1 MISHSI
7 EKTYSEEYPFY
18 FLISVSFAILF
29 YEFKFVILST
39 YISYKFQKIY
49 LFMKNL
55 TFPPILLVPLVPPLA
70 QACSL
75 CPIQN
80 SKFSLHRTTAH
91 CPPLFWRGGTGVRT
105 PLAQAWSLCPIQ
117 NSKFTIP
124 PIQNY

>member
-1 MISHSI
+1 MWASSAILRKVRVISHSI

-80 SKFSLHRTTAH
+80 SKFPQFKIINISR
-91 CPPLFWRGGTGVRT
+91 RKIT
-105 PLAQAWSLCPIQ
+105 PH
-117 NSKFTIP
+117 SKNKKVQSFTI
-124 PIQNY
+124 IV

>member
-1 MISHSI
+1 MSASSAILRKVRVISHSI

-55 TFPPILLVPLVPPLA
+55 TFSPVLLVPLVSPVLFVSPVPLVSPVLFV
-70 QACSL
+70 SL
-75 CPIQN
+75 V
-80 SKFSLHRTTAH
+80 SLV
-91 CPPLFWRGGTGVRT
+91 PLV
-105 PLAQAWSLCPIQ
+105 PLVSPVLFVSLVPLV
-117 NSKFTIP
+117 P
-124 PIQNY
+124 LY

>member
-1 MISHSI
+1 MWASSAILRKVRVVSHSI

-55 TFPPILLVPLVPPLA
+55 TFPPNLLVPLVPPQA

-80 SKFSLHRTTAH
+80 SKFPQFKIINISR
-91 CPPLFWRGGTGVRT
+91 RKIT
-105 PLAQAWSLCPIQ
+105 PH
-117 NSKFTIP
+117 SKNKKVQSFTI
-124 PIQNY
+124 IV